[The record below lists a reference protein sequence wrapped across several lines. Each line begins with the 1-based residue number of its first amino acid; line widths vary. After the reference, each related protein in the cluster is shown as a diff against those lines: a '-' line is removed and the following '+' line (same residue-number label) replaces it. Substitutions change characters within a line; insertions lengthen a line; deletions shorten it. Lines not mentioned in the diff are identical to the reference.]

1 MQCNGL
7 ARKMRASEEE
17 KPAGIQTQ
25 QASLLYIISIMSL
38 SGGEML

>member
-7 ARKMRASEEE
+7 TRRMRPSEEE
-17 KPAGIQTQ
+17 EPAGIQTL

-38 SGGEML
+38 SGGAML